1 MSNAVHYSN
10 RIFVSGY
17 QHDYATD
24 LGVIPMFSKLDEVES
39 RYEEVNMAL
48 QRPDIASN
56 QTQYRA
62 LMKELGNLEKI
73 VLVYRDYKKKIE
85 NLKASKELLTAEQDA
100 EMREL
105 IREEVKEL
113 EAVLPDL
120 EQQLKIALIPKDPND
135 DKNIILEI
143 RAGAGGDEAA
153 LFADEMFRGYMHYAT
168 SLGWKVEMIS
178 YSEGNAG
185 GAKEIIASV
194 SGDSVYSKLKYES
207 GVHRVQRVPKT
218 EAAGRIHTSTVTVA
232 VIPEVEINE
241 IKIPMSDVRIE
252 TMRSQGSGGQSVN
265 RTESAVRVVHL
276 PTGIDVKCQEG
287 KSQSSNR
294 ERAFQILY
302 AKLQQIEDE
311 KVRKEASDVRL
322 EQIGTGDR
330 SERIRTYNFPQT
342 RITDHR
348 IGLTIHQ
355 LDQVMNGSF
364 ELLIDPLVA
373 NFQAEALK
381 KQTSA

>member
-1 MSNAVHYSN
+1 
-10 RIFVSGY
+10 
-17 QHDYATD
+17 
-24 LGVIPMFSKLDEVES
+24 MFSKLDAVES

-73 VLVYRDYKKKIE
+73 VLVYRDYRKKTE

-113 EAVLPDL
+113 EAELPDL

-135 DKNIILEI
+135 DKNTILEI

-153 LFADEMFRGYMHYAT
+153 LFADELFRGYVHYAST
-168 SLGWKVEMIS
+168 QGWKVEMIS
-178 YSEGNAG
+178 FSEGNAG
-185 GAKEIIASV
+185 GAKEIIASIT
-194 SGDSVYSKLKYES
+194 GDSVFSKMKFES

-232 VIPEVEINE
+232 VIPEVEVSE

-287 KSQSSNR
+287 KSQSTNR

-311 KVRKEASDVRL
+311 KARKEASDVRL

-355 LDQVMNGSF
+355 LDQVMSGSF

>member
-1 MSNAVHYSN
+1 
-10 RIFVSGY
+10 
-17 QHDYATD
+17 
-24 LGVIPMFSKLDEVES
+24 MFSKLNEVES

-73 VLVYRDYKKKIE
+73 VVPYREYKKKTE
-85 NLKASKELLTAEQDA
+85 NLKASKELYTAEQDP

-105 IREEVKEL
+105 LREEIRELETALPEL
-113 EAVLPDL
+113 EQ
-120 EQQLKIALIPKDPND
+120 ELKIALIPKDPND

-143 RAGAGGDEAA
+143 RAGAGGDEAS
-153 LFADEMFRGYMHYAT
+153 LFADELFRGYVHYAGT
-168 SLGWKVEMIS
+168 QGWKVEMLS
-178 YSEGNAG
+178 FSEGNVG
-185 GAKEIIASV
+185 GAKEIIASI
-194 SGDSVYSKLKYES
+194 SGDAVFSKLKYES

-232 VIPEVEINE
+232 VIPEVEVNE
-241 IKIPMSDVRIE
+241 IKIPMTDVRIE

-265 RTESAVRVVHL
+265 RTESAVRVVHI

-287 KSQSSNR
+287 KPQSANR

-355 LDQVMNGSF
+355 LDQVMGGAF
-364 ELLIDPLVA
+364 EYLIDPLIA

-381 KQTSA
+381 KQTAQS

>member
-1 MSNAVHYSN
+1 
-10 RIFVSGY
+10 
-17 QHDYATD
+17 
-24 LGVIPMFSKLDEVES
+24 MFSKLAEVES
-39 RYEEVNMAL
+39 RYEEVNMSL

-62 LMKELGNLEKI
+62 LMKELGSLEKI
-73 VLVYRDYKKKIE
+73 VLVYREFKKKTA
-85 NLKASKELLTAEQDA
+85 NLKDSKELFTNEQDS
-100 EMREL
+100 EMREM
-105 IREEVKEL
+105 IREEIKEL
-113 EAVLPDL
+113 EAELPTL
-120 EQQLKIALIPKDPND
+120 EEQLKILLIPKDPND

-143 RAGAGGDEAA
+143 RAGAGGDEAS
-153 LFADEMFRGYMHYAT
+153 LFADELFRGYVHYAST
-168 SLGWKVEMIS
+168 QGWKVEMLS
-178 YSEGNAG
+178 FSEGNVG

-241 IKIPMSDVRIE
+241 VKIPMSDVRIE

-287 KSQSSNR
+287 KSQHANR
-294 ERAFQILY
+294 DRAFQILY
-302 AKLQQIEDE
+302 AKLQQIEDD
-311 KVRKEASDVRL
+311 KARKEASDVRL

-355 LDQVMNGSF
+355 LDSVMAGSF
-364 ELLIDPLVA
+364 GLLIDPLVA

>member
-1 MSNAVHYSN
+1 
-10 RIFVSGY
+10 
-17 QHDYATD
+17 
-24 LGVIPMFSKLDEVES
+24 MFSKLNEVES
-39 RYEEVNMAL
+39 RYEEVNMSL

-62 LMKELGNLEKI
+62 LMKELAGLEKI
-73 VLVYRDYKKKIE
+73 VVVYRDFKKKTE
-85 NLKASKELLTAEQDA
+85 SLKASKELFTAETDN

-105 IREEVKEL
+105 LREEIKEIEAQLPEL
-113 EAVLPDL
+113 EQ
-120 EQQLKIALIPKDPND
+120 ELKILLIPKDPND

-143 RAGAGGDEAA
+143 RAGAGGDEAS
-153 LFADEMFRGYMHYAT
+153 LFAEELFRGYTHYAS
-168 SLGWKVEMIS
+168 SLGWKVEMLS
-178 YSEGNAG
+178 FSEGNVG
-185 GAKEIIASV
+185 GAKEIIASI
-194 SGDSVYSKLKYES
+194 SGESVFSKLKYES

-276 PTGIDVKCQEG
+276 PTGLDVKCQEG
-287 KSQSSNR
+287 KSQSANR
-294 ERAFQILY
+294 ERAFQILQ
-302 AKLQQIEDE
+302 AKLQQIEDD
-311 KVRKEASDVRL
+311 KARQQASDVRL

-355 LDQVMNGSF
+355 MDAVMGGAF
-364 ELLIDPLVA
+364 ENLIDPLVA
-373 NFQAEALK
+373 HFQAEALK
-381 KQTSA
+381 KQTAAQ

>member
-1 MSNAVHYSN
+1 
-10 RIFVSGY
+10 
-17 QHDYATD
+17 
-24 LGVIPMFSKLDEVES
+24 MFSKLDEVES

-62 LMKELGNLEKI
+62 LMKELGSLEKI
-73 VLVYRDYKKKIE
+73 VIVYRDFKKKTA
-85 NLKASKELLTAEQDA
+85 NLKDSKELLTAEQDP
-100 EMREL
+100 EMREM

-113 EAVLPDL
+113 EEVLPQL
-120 EQQLKIALIPKDPND
+120 EQELKIALIPKDPND
-135 DKNIILEI
+135 DKNTILEI
-143 RAGAGGDEAA
+143 RAGAGGDEAS
-153 LFADEMFRGYMHYAT
+153 LFADELFRGYVHYAST
-168 SLGWKVEMIS
+168 QGWKVEMLS
-178 YSEGNAG
+178 FSEGNVG
-185 GAKEIIASV
+185 GAKEIIASIT
-194 SGDSVYSKLKYES
+194 GDSVFSKMKYES

-232 VIPEVEINE
+232 IIPEVEVTE

-265 RTESAVRVVHL
+265 RTESAVRVVHI

-287 KSQSSNR
+287 KSQHANR
-294 ERAFQILY
+294 DRAFQILY
-302 AKLQQIEDE
+302 AKLQQIEDD
-311 KVRKEASDVRL
+311 KARKEASDVRL

-355 LDQVMNGSF
+355 LDQVMSGSF

>member
-1 MSNAVHYSN
+1 
-10 RIFVSGY
+10 
-17 QHDYATD
+17 
-24 LGVIPMFSKLDEVES
+24 MFSKLSAVES
-39 RYEEVNMAL
+39 RYEEVNLSL
-48 QRPDIASN
+48 QRPDVASN

-62 LMKELGNLEKI
+62 LMKELADLEKI
-73 VLVYRDYKKKIE
+73 VVPYRDFTKKIE
-85 NLKASKELLTAEQDA
+85 SLKANKELLTAETDN

-105 IREEVKEL
+105 LREEIREL
-113 EAVLPDL
+113 ETQLVDL

-135 DKNIILEI
+135 EKNIILEI
-143 RAGAGGDEAA
+143 RAGAGGDEAS
-153 LFADEMFRGYMHYAT
+153 LFADELFRGYVHYAGT
-168 SLGWKVEMIS
+168 LGWKVEMLS
-178 YSEGNAG
+178 YSEGNVG
-185 GAKEIIASV
+185 GAKEVIASV
-194 SGDSVYSKLKYES
+194 TGESVYSKLKYES

-241 IKIPMSDVRIE
+241 IKIPATDIRIE

-265 RTESAVRVVHL
+265 RTESAVRIVHL

-311 KVRKEASDVRL
+311 KNRKEASDVRL

-355 LDQVMNGSF
+355 LDQVMGGAF
-364 ELLIDPLVA
+364 ELLIDPLIA

-381 KQTSA
+381 KQSSGA

>member
-1 MSNAVHYSN
+1 
-10 RIFVSGY
+10 
-17 QHDYATD
+17 
-24 LGVIPMFSKLDEVES
+24 MFSKLDAVES

-73 VLVYRDYKKKIE
+73 VLVYRDYRKKTE

-113 EAVLPDL
+113 EAELPDL

-135 DKNIILEI
+135 DKNTILEI

-153 LFADEMFRGYMHYAT
+153 LFADEMFRGYVHYAT
-168 SLGWKVEMIS
+168 SQGWKVEMIS
-178 YSEGNAG
+178 FSEGNAG
-185 GAKEIIASV
+185 GAKEIIASIT
-194 SGDSVYSKLKYES
+194 GDSVFSKMKFES

-232 VIPEVEINE
+232 VIPEVEVSE

-287 KSQSSNR
+287 KSQSTNR

-311 KVRKEASDVRL
+311 KARKEASDVRL

-355 LDQVMNGSF
+355 LDQVMSGSF